1 VAAAYQAGLIR
12 GTTARTFSPWQTV
25 SRGQS
30 ISLVVRYVLKQ
41 YPDSL
46 PFPPEGEFAL
56 SDEYPSVHN
65 DNIRVAFY
73 NGLLGGVETGDGGW
87 NPWFDIKR
95 VQVAQ
100 ILVNARTHI
109 VATPQPSENFYAQG
123 PSIKSAADLNAY
135 LDQQKTLLTRLATS
149 EPTERALVHVS
160 FTHPISAVELAR
172 LEAAYGLDTST
183 RSAIFEHAGIGGGP
197 MELSAGDWVRYM
209 QAQRLFAFNSP
220 PGTIDDGS
228 PGELVGFTDI
238 DARAPLQALARLQ
251 EEEAAL
257 LVDLWKFYEQMR
269 DGRRQGLEVN
279 AGSYPYVYYAYQKY
293 VLGQ

>member
-1 VAAAYQAGLIR
+1 
-12 GTTARTFSPWQTV
+12 
-25 SRGQS
+25 
-30 ISLVVRYVLKQ
+30 
-41 YPDSL
+41 
-46 PFPPEGEFAL
+46 
-56 SDEYPSVHN
+56 
-65 DNIRVAFY
+65 
-73 NGLLGGVETGDGGW
+73 
-87 NPWFDIKR
+87 
-95 VQVAQ
+95 
-100 ILVNARTHI
+100 
-109 VATPQPSENFYAQG
+109 
-123 PSIKSAADLNAY
+123 
-135 LDQQKTLLTRLATS
+135 
-149 EPTERALVHVS
+149 
-160 FTHPISAVELAR
+160 
-172 LEAAYGLDTST
+172 
-183 RSAIFEHAGIGGGP
+183 